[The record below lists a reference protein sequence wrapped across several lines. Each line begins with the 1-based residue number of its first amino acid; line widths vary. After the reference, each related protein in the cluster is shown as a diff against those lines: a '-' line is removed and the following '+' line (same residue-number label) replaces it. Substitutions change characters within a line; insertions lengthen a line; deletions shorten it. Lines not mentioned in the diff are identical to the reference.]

1 MDKIQNFAKRFTV
14 IYCVGIEVLILAV
27 LLGLGTLL
35 RLVFPNAEPYVLFLV
50 QEGIG
55 ALIAWG
61 LVFLSGQSR
70 IFSRKGAGFGRGL
83 LIGMYFLVISVYS
96 IVVYLLVYEGERVLQ
111 PWYLIAA
118 YFLCMVCVGM
128 VEEFVFRGII
138 AELML
143 QKFGMSKSGVWKA
156 VIVSGILFG
165 FAHISNLFGCEPAGV
180 FVQIVI
186 AAMMGMVLA
195 AIYYRSGCIW
205 VTVAL
210 HALIDIAAGITTG
223 LYGDGTIA
231 DSISE
236 YNLAQLV
243 SVIPYLIVLLVL
255 LRRRKLAE
263 IAQNMQEE

>member
-1 MDKIQNFAKRFTV
+1 MEKIQNFAKRFTV
-14 IYCVGIEVLILAV
+14 FYCIGAEAFILAV

-35 RLVFPNAEPYVLFLV
+35 TLAFPNADPYVLFLM

-61 LVFLSGQSR
+61 LVILSGQKK
-70 IFSRKGAGFGRGL
+70 ILTRKGGGFGRGL
-83 LIGMYFLVISVYS
+83 LTGMYFLVISVYS
-96 IVVYLLVYEGERVLQ
+96 IVVYLLAYEGERSLR

-118 YFLCMVCVGM
+118 YFLCMVCVGI
-128 VEEFVFRGII
+128 VEEFVFRGIV
-138 AELML
+138 ADLLL
-143 QKFGMSKSGVWKA
+143 QKYGTSKSGVWKA
-156 VIVSGILFG
+156 VLVSGILFG
-165 FAHISNLFGCEPAGV
+165 FAHISNLFGCKPVGV

-223 LYGDGTIA
+223 LYGNGTIA

-236 YNLAQLV
+236 YSLIQLV
-243 SVIPYLIVLLVL
+243 SVVPYLIVLLVL
-255 LRRRKLAE
+255 LRRKKLAE
-263 IAQNMQEE
+263 IERNR